1 MSKLQTWWNY
11 SLHYSKL
18 IRKYVFHRPC
28 ALITPH
34 EIFEIRH
41 LAKILELHIWED
53 YLLRDSELIHIKTFH
68 KPCPLVLYPVLRKG
82 RVTHC
87 MAQKILFIVQ
97 YIDLAN
103 FEDNTL
109 KNIFYVLQSLV
120 YTGSNLF
127 SDQMIL

>member
-1 MSKLQTWWNY
+1 MSIDVMPNAPKGQGC
-11 SLHYSKL
+11 SLYG
-18 IRKYVFHRPC
+18 P
-28 ALITPH
+28 
-34 EIFEIRH
+34 
-41 LAKILELHIWED
+41 
-53 YLLRDSELIHIKTFH
+53 
-68 KPCPLVLYPVLRKG
+68 
-82 RVTHC
+82 
-87 MAQKILFIVQ
+87 KILFIDH